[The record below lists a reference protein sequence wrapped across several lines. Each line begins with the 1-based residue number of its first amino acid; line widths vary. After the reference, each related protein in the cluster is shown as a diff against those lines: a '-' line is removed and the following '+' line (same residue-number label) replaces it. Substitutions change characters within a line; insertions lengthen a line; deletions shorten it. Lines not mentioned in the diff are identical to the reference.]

1 MSEYKRFT
9 KKDKYGHW
17 YTDTKINDRFMW
29 SINGKIWERDLTNCA
44 FDGEAID
51 RLAELED
58 KIENGTLIELH
69 IPYGTELHFLYSR
82 EHYDK
87 PQPPCVYSTKEWIF
101 NVRNDGKMWFSVV
114 GRGIGYFG
122 EYLHEIGK
130 TVFLTKAEA
139 ETRLKELQEKQL

>member
-29 SINGKIWERDLTNCA
+29 SINGKIWERDLTHCA

-58 KIENGTLIELH
+58 KIENGQLVEIPDITHKFAIVKYLFKKNKPLKVLEYYPCSYNLLSKKIANCYENCDNLNFCVIEK
-69 IPYGTELHFLYSR
+69 
-82 EHYDK
+82 D
-87 PQPPCVYSTKEWIF
+87 
-101 NVRNDGKMWFSVV
+101 
-114 GRGIGYFG
+114 
-122 EYLHEIGK
+122 
-130 TVFLTKAEA
+130 FLTKEAAEA
-139 ETRLKELQEKQL
+139 KLKELQEKNND